1 MCSPILDSGNPSG
14 VLNTTEQL
22 GIPSGW
28 NAGED
33 PKGTDSKLKI
43 QTLKELSE
51 SGGQY
56 VIGEGVE
63 LQKWLEHD
71 GPTEVTQTDWRLH
84 KSKIDS
90 SVICKHHF
98 SMDIKKTERRHRH
111 IPSDLLEVDLSFCKP
126 AVKDRSDQR
135 VIYELL
141 YVCRGNRKD
150 GSKCQRSRKDLN
162 GKIVDGWCTGLG
174 HCSPGCSWDRRSA
187 VHLCGMTLRITAT
200 AQMIIDGQRCV
211 TIKGWHV
218 PSGSNEVA
226 IQTWAQIPAGSKD
239 AAWKGNS
246 ASRQLEK
253 KRKLELAKRPI
264 DQVVV
269 CQAPVQSPKRH
280 KSRHSHSALMPG
292 NRRQL
297 AEREILMLQEESRRQ
312 HEAELK
318 MQNDLRAKLL
328 KSGIQVDT
336 ASDEAARVQES
347 STTTTAWHSSVACLR
362 VLAWLESAEQM
373 SQEEEV
379 KDSSTFPTSV

>member
-1 MCSPILDSGNPSG
+1 M
-14 VLNTTEQL
+14 
-22 GIPSGW
+22 
-28 NAGED
+28 
-33 PKGTDSKLKI
+33 
-43 QTLKELSE
+43 
-51 SGGQY
+51 
-56 VIGEGVE
+56 
-63 LQKWLEHD
+63 
-71 GPTEVTQTDWRLH
+71 
-84 KSKIDS
+84 
-90 SVICKHHF
+90 
-98 SMDIKKTERRHRH
+98 
-111 IPSDLLEVDLSFCKP
+111 
-126 AVKDRSDQR
+126 QR
-135 VIYELL
+135 K
-141 YVCRGNRKD
+141 RGR
-150 GSKCQRSRKDLN
+150 

-347 STTTTAWHSSVACLR
+347 STTTTAWHRFAIHGFDLLAVSDCIRSSVACLR